1 MTKWNKI
8 REERKIQGFCYKIK
22 IIAIFNCVTFYILK
36 NYTVIGDNMKRTAI
50 LLRLRPEDREVIQR
64 IARYYDISEADVVKL
79 LIREYMKNHKIDIEV
94 KSS

>member
-8 REERKIQGFCYKIK
+8 REERKIQGFCYNILYYP
-22 IIAIFNCVTFYILK
+22 NCVTFYILK

>member
-1 MTKWNKI
+1 
-8 REERKIQGFCYKIK
+8 
-22 IIAIFNCVTFYILK
+22 
-36 NYTVIGDNMKRTAI
+36 MKRTAI